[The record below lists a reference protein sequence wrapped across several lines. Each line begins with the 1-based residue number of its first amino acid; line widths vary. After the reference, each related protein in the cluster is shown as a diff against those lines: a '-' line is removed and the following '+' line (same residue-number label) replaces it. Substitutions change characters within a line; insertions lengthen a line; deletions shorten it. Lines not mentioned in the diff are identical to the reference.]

1 MGWLY
6 LLFAIILELFGTTMM
21 KLSNGLTNIMPTI
34 GMFTGY
40 VLCFIFLSLAL
51 KTIEMSVAYAI
62 WSAVGIILIAIIG
75 ICFFHENINI
85 AKIVGIF
92 LIIIGVVTV
101 KLNS

>member
-1 MGWLY
+1 MGWIY
-6 LLFAIILELFGTTMM
+6 LIIAIILEIFGTTMM

-40 VLCFIFLSLAL
+40 VLCFVFLSLAL

-75 ICFFHENINI
+75 IFFFHENINI